1 MKVKRNTVASDSE
14 GIESLI
20 HTIRG
25 RKVILDSDLAG
36 LYGVETRTLNQAIKR
51 NRKRFPDD
59 FIFQLTINEAKRRGR
74 LRSQIVILKRGQHR
88 KYLPYAFTENG
99 AIMAANV
106 LNSAQAVRM
115 SVFVVRAFVKMREL
129 LSATGD
135 LARQLKEL
143 EAKLTSR
150 LDVHETAIVEVLQRI
165 MDILALPPEPPEPAH
180 KEIGFHIKEDSAP
193 YRINPLRRGRRLAR
207 NPIAN

>member
-1 MKVKRNTVASDSE
+1 
-14 GIESLI
+14 
-20 HTIRG
+20 
-25 RKVILDSDLAG
+25 
-36 LYGVETRTLNQAIKR
+36 
-51 NRKRFPDD
+51 
-59 FIFQLTINEAKRRGR
+59 
-74 LRSQIVILKRGQHR
+74 VILKRGQNI

-165 MDILALPPEPPEPAH
+165 MDILKPPPEPLEPDH
-180 KEIGFHIKEDSAP
+180 KEIGFHIKEDALP
-193 YRINPLRRGRRLAR
+193 YRINPARRSRRPAP
-207 NPIAN
+207 NAVAS